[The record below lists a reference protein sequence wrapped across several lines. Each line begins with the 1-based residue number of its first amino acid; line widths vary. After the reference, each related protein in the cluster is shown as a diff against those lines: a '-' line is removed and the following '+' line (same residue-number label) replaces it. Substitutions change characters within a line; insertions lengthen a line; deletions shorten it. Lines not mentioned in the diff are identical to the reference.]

1 MILEFLWYAVLG
13 FCALFYVILDG
24 FDLGV
29 GALHLFARGDT
40 QRRILLNSIGPVW
53 DGNEVWIVVVI
64 GGLMAGFPNAY
75 ATVLSG
81 FYTPIMVLL
90 AGLMFRASAIEFR
103 SKHESPRWR
112 SFWDVVFSVASI
124 IVAFILGLILGNLI
138 VGIPLNA
145 SQDFVGDSISF
156 LNPYSILIGIT
167 AVALFAMHGSIYL
180 AMKTDGPV
188 HELVRKWIPISIGF
202 FLICYVA
209 VTLATFIYVPHMIL
223 FLERNPYLFIF
234 PLIAFLA
241 IINIPRQIHKGKDG
255 LAFISSCVSITFL
268 LIVFSFGTFPYI
280 LPSTIDPD
288 LNSLTIYNSASS
300 PGTLKILLTI
310 AGIGVPLVFGY
321 MFWVYRTFRGK
332 VRLDK
337 SSY

>member
-29 GALHLFARGDT
+29 GALHLFSRGDT

-64 GGLMAGFPNAY
+64 GGLLAGFPNAY

-112 SFWDVVFSVASI
+112 SFWDSVFSVASI
-124 IVAFILGLILGNLI
+124 IVAFVLGLILGNLI

-156 LNPYSILIGIT
+156 LNPYSILIGVT
-167 AVALFAMHGSIYL
+167 AIALFAMHGAIYL

-188 HELVRKWIPISIGF
+188 HELVRRWIPISIGIF
-202 FLICYVA
+202 FICYAA
-209 VTLATFIYVPHMIL
+209 VTLATFVYVPHMTH
-223 FLERNPYLFIF
+223 FLQRNPYLFIF

-268 LIVFSFGTFPYI
+268 LILFSFGTFPYL
-280 LPSTIDPD
+280 LPSTIDPE

-300 PGTLKILLTI
+300 QGTLKILLII
-310 AGIGVPLVFGY
+310 AGIGVPLVFCY
-321 MFWVYRTFRGK
+321 MFWVYHTFRGK